1 MFPVPPENYAIWYQ
15 DISKEPE
22 KYKGK
27 TLQIGGFTMFSKKLP
42 AGNFVFGR
50 RVMTCCV
57 EDISFAGLLAT
68 GYDTKQLQNQEWV
81 ELTAKVAIKHNRV
94 YNKKGPILNVLSL
107 TPGTPPEQDV
117 ATFY

>member
-1 MFPVPPENYAIWYQ
+1 
-15 DISKEPE
+15 
-22 KYKGK
+22 
-27 TLQIGGFTMFSKKLP
+27 
-42 AGNFVFGR
+42 
-50 RVMTCCV
+50 MTCCV

-107 TPGTPPEQDV
+107 TPGTPRNRMWLRSIECAIPRNPHPKARLLRKRKQARLFLESSKNPLLV
-117 ATFY
+117 T

>member
-1 MFPVPPENYAIWYQ
+1 M
-15 DISKEPE
+15 
-22 KYKGK
+22 
-27 TLQIGGFTMFSKKLP
+27 
-42 AGNFVFGR
+42 
-50 RVMTCCV
+50 
-57 EDISFAGLLAT
+57 
-68 GYDTKQLQNQEWV
+68 